1 MTEDEVQLRLADE
14 DDAPSLL
21 ALIRTSF
28 AARRPVDP
36 PPAALKDGVEDVARR
51 IRECGGV
58 VASIGGAPVGCL
70 LMSSQ
75 PDDTLMVHRVSV
87 LPGHQHE
94 GVASALV
101 RGAGEW
107 AADQGKRRIQLMA
120 RSDLPE
126 LVSWWQ
132 MHGFTIDH
140 AVEGGY
146 ILARMLPVSVTVPSA
161 EDMRALGRALAARMR
176 AGDLLVANG
185 ELGAGKTTLAQGLGA
200 GLRVQGP
207 IISPTFVLARIHRSL
222 GEGLGLVHVDAYR
235 MGSAAELEDIDLDS
249 SMADSVTLVEWG
261 AGLAEGLSRDHLDI
275 DIVRSEDP
283 DDDTRTVYLSAHGP
297 RWETEDLYSLR
308 REVRPDPHEDRL
320 ASGQPEHGRSNP
332 GQEAS

>member
-1 MTEDEVQLRLADE
+1 MTGDEVQLRLADE
-14 DDAPSLL
+14 EDSKALL
-21 ALIRTSF
+21 TLIRTSF

-36 PPAALKDGVEDVARR
+36 PPEALRDGVEDVARR
-51 IRECGGV
+51 IRECGAV
-58 VASIGGAPVGCL
+58 IASIGDADVGCL
-70 LMSSQ
+70 LMSYQ
-75 PDDTLMVHRVSV
+75 PGDALMVHRVSV
-87 LPGHQHE
+87 LPGRQHG

-107 AADQGKRRIQLMA
+107 AADQGRRSIQLMA
-120 RSDLPE
+120 RSDFPE

-132 MHGFTIDH
+132 MHGFAIDRDTP
-140 AVEGGY
+140 GGY
-146 ILARMLPVSVTVPSA
+146 ILARRLPVSVTVPTA
-161 EDMRALGRALAARMR
+161 DDMRVLGRRLAGHLR

-200 GLRVQGP
+200 GLEVEGP
-207 IISPTFVLARIHRSL
+207 IISPTFVLARIHRSTV
-222 GEGLGLVHVDAYR
+222 GGPGLVHVDAYR

-275 DIVRSEDP
+275 DIVRSADP
-283 DDDTRTVYLSAHGP
+283 GDEARTVYFTDHGE
-297 RWETEDLYSLR
+297 RWADEDLFNLR
-308 REVRPDPHEDRL
+308 THVVSH
-320 ASGQPEHGRSNP
+320 